1 MVDLQNYPTKIN
13 ARDTQHPDYC
23 VLYVYSFINFFIT
36 LSSDIL
42 SELSSDILSELS
54 LFIFLFHITKQ
65 IVKYVRK
72 MQCHRNKGTL

>member
-42 SELSSDILSELS
+42 SELSSIHISDKIFNWTI
-54 LFIFLFHITKQ
+54 FIIYFLIS
-65 IVKYVRK
+65 YYEANRK
-72 MQCHRNKGTL
+72 TCT